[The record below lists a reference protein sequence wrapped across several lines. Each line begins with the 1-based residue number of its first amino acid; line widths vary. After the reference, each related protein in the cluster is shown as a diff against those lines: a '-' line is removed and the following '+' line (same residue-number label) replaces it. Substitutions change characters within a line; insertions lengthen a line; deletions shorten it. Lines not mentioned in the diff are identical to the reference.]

1 MDVSEP
7 PGAAPFS
14 VVWKPLSK
22 IFFKNKIFKK
32 QCIDTLISQSLLY
45 TPKLSN
51 IWPAL
56 PIKWRVSQRW
66 RVCFGLTRISLSKC
80 LLWCF
85 LLFPQWLRYPHRS
98 GSISLL
104 WPLYQ
109 TPEEP
114 NLIPWSFL
122 LSRMYYLRSQFISSS
137 LLSHNLATPHIPGCP
152 LLLHSEALAQHRRQ
166 RAAQMCSRQAPEQ
179 RWRSCRQAQNHF
191 ETLEL
196 EKLKWGF
203 TSCGNRHIFTLLHGY
218 GELV

>member
-1 MDVSEP
+1 MEVLTSSPWFPLKITLPGWMSVNP
-7 PGAAPFS
+7 PGQPHS
-14 VVWKPLSK
+14 LWSESPSPKY
-22 IFFKNKIFKK
+22 FFKITK
-32 QCIDTLISQSLLY
+32 QCIDTKISQSLLY
-45 TPKLSN
+45 TQKLSN

-56 PIKWRVSQRW
+56 LIKWRVSQRW
-66 RVCFGLTRISLSKC
+66 SVCFGLTRISLSKC

-137 LLSHNLATPHIPGCP
+137 LLSHNLATPHFPGCP

-166 RAAQMCSRQAPEQ
+166 RAA
-179 RWRSCRQAQNHF
+179 
-191 ETLEL
+191 
-196 EKLKWGF
+196 
-203 TSCGNRHIFTLLHGY
+203 
-218 GELV
+218 